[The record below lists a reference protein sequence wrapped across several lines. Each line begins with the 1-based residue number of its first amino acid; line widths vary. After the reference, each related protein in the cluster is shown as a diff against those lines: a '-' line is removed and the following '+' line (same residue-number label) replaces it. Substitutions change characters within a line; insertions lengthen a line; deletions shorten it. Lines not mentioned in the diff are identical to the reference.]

1 MYVEY
6 KTTLFNLFL
15 PNKKPLLAKNMVL
28 QIQKLANKIYFYKRD
43 YIIKLLEKTKN
54 RHTIHL
60 EGYKFLHIFFCV
72 TLSKFKLTVIA

>member
-28 QIQKLANKIYFYKRD
+28 QIQKLANKIYSYKRD
-43 YIIKLLEKTKN
+43 YIIKLLEKNKIGIQYIWKVSNSYT
-54 RHTIHL
+54 
-60 EGYKFLHIFFCV
+60 FFSV
-72 TLSKFKLTVIA
+72 LPYLNLN